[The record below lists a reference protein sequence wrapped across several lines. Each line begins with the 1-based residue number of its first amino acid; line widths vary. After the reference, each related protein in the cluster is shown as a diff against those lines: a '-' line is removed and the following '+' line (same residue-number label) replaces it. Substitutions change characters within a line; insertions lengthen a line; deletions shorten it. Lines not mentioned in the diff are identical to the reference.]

1 MNLEVQYFDYDRF
14 AGKSNPCG
22 KPQLIEKPT
31 EDEIFEEFYNRN
43 NSLRY
48 CNGSYWKFTNYDDD
62 VRYHEWRRNLSQ
74 PRAFNLYYGK
84 GGIVD

>member
-1 MNLEVQYFDYDRF
+1 MNIEVQYFNYDSF
-14 AGKSNPCG
+14 AGKSNPFG

-31 EDEIFEEFYNRN
+31 EDEIFEEFYTRN

-48 CNGSYWKFTNYDDD
+48 CNGSYWKFTNAEDND
-62 VRYHEWRRNLSQ
+62 RYMAWVKSLTVARS
-74 PRAFNLYYGK
+74 FNLYYG